1 MKVKSLVLGPF
12 GTNCYIIENNGKVL
26 IIDPAAEKNTIIRAV
41 GEKKVVGIIVTHYHP
56 DHIEALD
63 DIKKY
68 YNAKVYDINNL
79 KEGHN
84 SIEDFKF
91 EVIYT
96 KGHTEDLI
104 TIYFKEEKKM
114 FCGDF
119 IFAGSIGRWDLEGGN
134 FDKMKDSI
142 RKILKYPEDITIY
155 PGHGPITTL
164 GREIYTLNYFLS
176 LNF

>member
-12 GTNCYIIENNGKVL
+12 GTNCYIVELNGKVL
-26 IIDPAAEKNTIIRAV
+26 IIDPAAEANTIIKAV
-41 GEKKVVGIIVTHYHP
+41 GDREVSGIIVTHYHP
-56 DHIEALD
+56 DHIGALEEV
-63 DIKKY
+63 KNHYKS
-68 YNAKVYDINNL
+68 KVYDIKNL
-79 KEGHN
+79 KEGN
-84 SIEDFKF
+84 NNIGDFKF

-104 TIYFKEEKKM
+104 TIYFKDEKKM

-142 RKILKYPEDITIY
+142 RKILTYPKDITIY

-164 GREIYTLNYFLS
+164 GMEVYTLNYFLT
-176 LNF
+176 LNY